1 MIGGSTGDV
10 SDRAIAD
17 FIARI
22 EIPEIRK
29 QPAAYREVGPSY
41 RGANPEG
48 TKRWTAME
56 ERARQPGAPAQPL
69 RTPNTLAKIATIP
82 TATLVI
88 AADADLLAPPALMR
102 IWAASVKNHEWAIM
116 EDAGHAMAWE
126 QPGTFN
132 DKVLEF
138 VGRH

>member
-1 MIGGSTGDV
+1 
-10 SDRAIAD
+10 
-17 FIARI
+17 
-22 EIPEIRK
+22 
-29 QPAAYREVGPSY
+29 VGPSS

-48 TKRWTAME
+48 TKRWTEIE
-56 ERARQPGAPAQPL
+56 EHSRQPGAPVQKL

-82 TATLVI
+82 TATLII

-102 IWAASVKNHEWAIM
+102 IWAAHVKKHEWAIVQ
-116 EDAGHAMAWE
+116 DAGHAMTWE

-138 VGRH
+138 VRRH